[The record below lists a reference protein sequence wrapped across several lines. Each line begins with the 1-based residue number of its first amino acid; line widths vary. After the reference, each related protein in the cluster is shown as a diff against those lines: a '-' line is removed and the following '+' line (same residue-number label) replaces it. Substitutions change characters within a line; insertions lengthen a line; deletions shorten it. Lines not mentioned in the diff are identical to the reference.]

1 AATACKNFSVSPFA
15 SRIACAAMALTDF
28 DTSDKYDLIVSNPP
42 YFLQSLTNIDV
53 RKRVARHTDMV
64 FFNELLAKSA
74 NWLDSCGSLQLVLP
88 PSVARLVKQRATA
101 EYGLKEQEEVTIRSF
116 ADSEPVR
123 EILSLGME

>member
-1 AATACKNFSVSPFA
+1 
-15 SRIACAAMALTDF
+15 
-28 DTSDKYDLIVSNPP
+28 
-42 YFLQSLTNIDV
+42 SLTNIDV

-123 EILSLGME
+123 EILSLGMESGVNKRHDFVIYESRGKYSSAYKQLLQDFFLAF